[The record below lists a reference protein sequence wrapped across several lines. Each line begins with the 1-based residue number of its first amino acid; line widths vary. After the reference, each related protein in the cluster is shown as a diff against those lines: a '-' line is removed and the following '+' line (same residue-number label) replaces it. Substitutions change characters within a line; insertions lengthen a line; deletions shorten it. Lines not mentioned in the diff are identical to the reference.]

1 MKKTAKRVLA
11 AVCAL
16 VLVLGSGTGILASDT
31 KASAEQKEWIM
42 YSGNKESVI
51 TDEGHLVVSVD
62 SAGVNIPESL
72 GKRDLG
78 LSVTLTIPN
87 EVALTSMKTGVVEI
101 AQDICDVAELSW
113 ELSTKEL
120 TVGVNVIE
128 FELKDGAAT
137 GGNVFFDVNETINW
151 FRIYS
156 ITNPNGNTIT
166 LQEVKLVDI
175 REAGIEF
182 GAKKTADTYLQLT
195 DSLENTPT
203 SIEASV
209 KMTAPEAPE
218 TGWLL
223 RSGSTTATNS
233 GHTLTTDV
241 TVEGD
246 APGVGMTYAILD
258 ASNGAVSGFST
269 YDGGLDIDAGE
280 YELSDLAVAFWVYSN
295 KAGTLGTGD
304 QMRIGSGTYLSSD
317 ALIYYYSDIQVNAG
331 WNYIEIP
338 LDTWK
343 TDIAGNFTVSDIT
356 CFGFTAYNLAAGEI
370 RYFGDIRLV
379 ALCEDSD
386 AGSGDKTEDTTVKWT
401 LRSGGDTSIWGNGSG
416 HTLTTGTTVEGD
428 APGAGM
434 TYTILDASSKAVSG
448 FSTRNTNLGI
458 NASEYELSDLAV
470 AFWVYADKAGTL
482 GTGDQIRIGSAE
494 YLGSD
499 ALIYYFSDVKV
510 EAGWN
515 YIQIPLD
522 KWKTDI
528 KGNFTLSN
536 IRTFGFTGYNLAK
549 GNVRYFGDFELIVI
563 PPQTEWELRSGSDTT
578 IWENGSGHTLTTG
591 TTVASDAPGAG
602 MKYMILDASNKAVSG
617 FSTRN
622 TGLGIN
628 VSDYEMSELAVTF
641 WVYADKAG
649 KLGTGDQFRLGSGDY
664 LGSDA
669 LIYFYQDI
677 EVKAGWNYIE
687 LPLDKWKTDIKGNF
701 SLSNIKTFGF
711 AGYSLAKGSVRYFSD
726 FKLEVLEAEPITTE
740 VLRAGSDTTTTSGHT
755 ITVGRT
761 VAGDKIGADKA
772 YNILSDGSS
781 ALSGFSTMKTG
792 LGINASASEM
802 SDLAVAF
809 WVYSNEAGKLG
820 TGDQFRIGSGPYMG
834 SNALIYYFQDIEVE
848 AGWNYIELPLDTWK
862 TDIKQNFTLK
872 NIDVFGYSNYNLTE
886 DQIRY
891 IADIQLINKKLV
903 SVEMPEVYVDVTK
916 DVSTVE
922 NNYMIFSNT
931 NAENETNPYAL
942 FITEEG
948 YPSLLY
954 GTTQFTLTQDVRTGE
969 WVDIA
974 VVKDDAGYITF
985 YIDGVVAARSDI
997 TVAALDVPTTAH
1009 CIGADGLGTQIM
1021 NGYIADV
1028 RVWSDVRSAEEI
1040 QSNLVEKEVGVLDNG
1055 LGIETEGL
1063 MGNWFLL
1070 GDIQDVLETLPDNSV
1085 YANDLVYRGSRA
1097 DDWID
1102 YEIPE
1107 EIGEDYWSV
1116 VFVPDIQML
1125 IRTGDYN
1132 KTWVAMA
1139 EWIAD
1144 NIETENIQHV
1154 IGAGDNTNGNTAE
1167 EYNRAKEG
1175 FDKFNDLVPT
1185 SVIIGNHDYVWGIP
1199 NRDSA
1204 VYQSYFGEDDILTT
1218 AASNTYVGYFEDPE
1232 ELSTT
1237 ENSYYR
1243 FSVNG
1248 TKWMILQ
1255 LEYHPRVSALEWAQ
1269 SILELYPDD
1278 NVIFVTHSYLDG
1290 YGNYANNTNM
1300 SYITDDDVS
1309 GGSIGGTT
1317 EAIWNEYLSDYT
1329 NIKMILCGHSHNET
1343 GAVMTRTEV
1352 NADGEEVPVMM
1363 INAQDMDYD
1372 AGVNLH
1378 TAYYDYKPIGMLGIL
1393 RFSADGTNVAL
1404 QYYAPTSEKSFSPE
1418 DPFGNADSN
1427 NLKYTL
1433 SVEACSHANTTVKVN
1448 EDKATGST
1456 IGYTGDMYCTDCE
1469 TMISVG
1475 TIIAA
1480 TGEKPQTDV
1489 EEEKTE
1495 TDKAETGK
1503 TESKEDTDSPKT
1515 GDASHSLIWVAV
1527 LAGSAI
1533 VAYSVKTK
1541 YRKEEE

>member
-11 AVCAL
+11 TVCAF
-16 VLVLGSGTGILASDT
+16 VLVVGTGLSMIGQASNPN
-31 KASAEQKEWIM
+31 ASAQQSEWIM
-42 YSGNKESVI
+42 FSGNKESII
-51 TDEGHLVVSVD
+51 TDEGHLVVSVEN
-62 SAGVNIPESL
+62 AGVNIPKTL
-72 GKRDLG
+72 TKKDLG
-78 LSVTLTIPN
+78 LSIKLTIPN
-87 EVALTSMKTGVVEI
+87 EAALNSMKTGVVEI

-113 ELSTKEL
+113 ELSTQEL
-120 TVGVNVIE
+120 KVGENVIE
-128 FELKDGAAT
+128 LELTDGAAT
-137 GGNVFFDVNETINW
+137 GGNVAFDVHQTINW

-175 REAGIEF
+175 REAGLEF

-195 DSLENTPT
+195 DPLESTPQ

-223 RSGSTTATNS
+223 RAGSTVNTSS
-233 GHTLTTDV
+233 GHTMTTGV

-246 APGVGMTYAILD
+246 KPGAGMTYSILD
-258 ASNGAVSGFST
+258 ASKGAISGFST
-269 YDGGLDIDAGE
+269 YDGNLGIDAGE
-280 YELSDLAVAFWVYSN
+280 YELGDLAVAFWVYSN

-304 QMRIGSGTYLSSD
+304 QMRIGSGEYLSSD
-317 ALIYYYSDIQVNAG
+317 ALIYYYSDIPVNAG
-331 WNYIEIP
+331 WNYIAIP

-343 TDIAGNFTVSDIT
+343 TDIAGNFTVSDIN
-356 CFGFTAYNLAAGEI
+356 CFGFTSYNLAAGEV

-379 ALCEDSD
+379 DVNED
-386 AGSGDKTEDTTVKWT
+386 AGTGSEGTEDTTDDTIKWT
-401 LRSGGDTSIWGNGSG
+401 LRSGSDTSIWGNGSG

-434 TYTILDASSKAVSG
+434 KYTILNASSKAVTG
-448 FSTRNTNLGI
+448 FSTRNTDLGI
-458 NASEYELSDLAV
+458 NASEYEMSELAV
-470 AFWVYADKAGTL
+470 AFWVYADKAGKL
-482 GTGDQIRIGSAE
+482 GTGDQLRIGSGE

-499 ALIYYFSDVKV
+499 ALIYYFSDVNL

-515 YIQIPLD
+515 YVQIPLD

-536 IRTFGFTGYNLAK
+536 IRTFGFSGYQLAK

-563 PPQTEWELRSGSDTT
+563 PPQTEWELRSGTDTT
-578 IWENGSGHTLTTG
+578 IWGISSGHTLTTG
-591 TTVASDAPGAG
+591 KTVAGDAPGAG
-602 MKYMILDASNKAVSG
+602 ISYAILDATSKAVSG

-628 VSDYEMSELAVTF
+628 VSEHAMSDLAVAF

-649 KLGTGDQFRLGSGDY
+649 KLGTGDQFRIGSADY

-669 LIYFYQDI
+669 LIYYFQDI
-677 EVKAGWNYIE
+677 QVSAGWNYIE

-711 AGYSLAKGSVRYFSD
+711 TGYNLAKGNVRYFGA
-726 FKLEVLEAEPITTE
+726 FKLVVLQAEPITSV
-740 VLRAGSDTTTTSGHT
+740 VLRAGSDTSTTSGHT
-755 ITVGRT
+755 IATGAT

-772 YNILSDGSS
+772 YNILSDGSA
-781 ALSGFSTMKTG
+781 ALSGFGTMKTG

-820 TGDQFRIGSGPYMG
+820 TGEQFRIGSGPYMG
-834 SNALIYYFQDIEVE
+834 SNALIYYFQDISVE
-848 AGWNYIELPLDTWK
+848 EGWNYIELPLDKWK
-862 TDIKQNFTLK
+862 TDIKQQFTLK
-872 NIDVFGYSNYNLTE
+872 NIDVFGYSNYSLAE
-886 DQIRY
+886 GQVRY
-891 IADIQLINKKLV
+891 IADIQLINTKLV
-903 SVEMPEVYVDVTK
+903 SVEMPDVYVDVTK
-916 DVSTVE
+916 NVTTVE
-922 NNYMIFSNT
+922 NNYMIFSNA
-931 NAENETNPYAL
+931 NAQDEKNTYAL

-974 VVKDDAGYITF
+974 AVRDGDGFITF
-985 YIDGVVAARSDI
+985 YIDGKVAARSD
-997 TVAALDVPTTAH
+997 VPVKEIGAPDTAH
-1009 CIGADGLGTQIM
+1009 CIGADGAGAQIM
-1021 NGYIADV
+1021 AGYIADV

-1040 QSNLVEKEVGVLDNG
+1040 KDNLVEKEVGVLDNG
-1055 LGIETEGL
+1055 LSADTEDL
-1063 MGNWFLL
+1063 MGSWFLL
-1070 GDIQDVLETLPDNSV
+1070 GDIQDVLETLPDTS
-1085 YANDLVYRGSRA
+1085 ANENTAVYRGSRA

-1125 IRTGDYN
+1125 IQTADYN
-1132 KTWVAMA
+1132 KTWVAMS

-1167 EYNRAKEG
+1167 EYNRAMEG
-1175 FDKFNDLVPT
+1175 FEKFNDLVPT

-1218 AASNTYVGYFEDPE
+1218 AASNTYVGYFDDPE
-1232 ELSTT
+1232 GLSTT

-1269 SILELYPDD
+1269 SILQSHPDD
-1278 NVIFVTHSYLDG
+1278 NVIFVTHSYLDP
-1290 YGNYANNTNM
+1290 YGDYANNTNM
-1300 SYITDDDVS
+1300 TYISEDDTV

-1317 EAIWNEYLSDYT
+1317 EAIWKDYLSDYT
-1329 NIKMILCGHSHNET
+1329 NIKMILCGHSHNRT
-1343 GAVMTRTEV
+1343 GAVMTRTEI
-1352 NADGEEVPVMM
+1352 NAEGEEVPVMM

-1372 AGVNLH
+1372 AGVNDK

-1427 NLKYTL
+1427 NLMYTF
-1433 SVEACSHANTTVKVN
+1433 SVEVCSHTNTILKVN
-1448 EDKATGST
+1448 DDKATGST
-1456 IGYTGDMYCTDCE
+1456 NGYTGDTYCTDCQ
-1469 TMISVG
+1469 TMVSTG
-1475 TIIAA
+1475 EIIPA
-1480 TGEKPQTDV
+1480 TGKIQG
-1489 EEEKTE
+1489 TE
-1495 TDKAETGK
+1495 QGTGK
-1503 TESKEDTDSPKT
+1503 TENTGKDESPKT
-1515 GDASHSLIWVAV
+1515 GDASNPILWVGI
-1527 LAGSAI
+1527 LAGSVLVTYLI
-1533 VAYSVKTK
+1533 RTK